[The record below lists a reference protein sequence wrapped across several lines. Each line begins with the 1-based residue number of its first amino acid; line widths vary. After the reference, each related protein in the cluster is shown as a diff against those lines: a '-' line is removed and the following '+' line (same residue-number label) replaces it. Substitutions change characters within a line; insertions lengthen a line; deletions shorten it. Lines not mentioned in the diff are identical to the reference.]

1 VVEESKA
8 EGIEINTSP
17 LEQQIKRPPTKEKGR
32 FGLEDQDGLK
42 RFRKIQHLS
51 SSNSTAFRTNPVG
64 KILSTNTSSV
74 MFVCQPWENGLEQS
88 KHNLCFFRIYSS
100 SWKIWTISIRVKRK
114 HPLEVSHSGDTTY
127 NSGL

>member
-64 KILSTNTSSV
+64 KILSTN
-74 MFVCQPWENGLEQS
+74 WENGLEQS